1 MSFRDYMYMQM
12 SNMNHN
18 KNVKSQVID
27 PALLVLS
34 YGEASTYTLF
44 ISETPE
50 WLNCWEAELHF
61 KWIEIISRL

>member
-1 MSFRDYMYMQM
+1 MQM
-12 SNMNHN
+12 SHMNHN

-50 WLNCWEAELHF
+50 WLNC
-61 KWIEIISRL
+61 